1 MTNNER
7 WEEDSVI
14 INDANGNMAYE
25 VIDVIKP
32 VKLYSGVKKEPL
44 SDWRK
49 ELESEG

>member
-14 INDANGNMAYE
+14 INDANGNLAFE

-32 VKLYSGVKKEPL
+32 NKLYSDVKQEPL
-44 SDWRK
+44 SDWRN
-49 ELESEG
+49 ELGEE